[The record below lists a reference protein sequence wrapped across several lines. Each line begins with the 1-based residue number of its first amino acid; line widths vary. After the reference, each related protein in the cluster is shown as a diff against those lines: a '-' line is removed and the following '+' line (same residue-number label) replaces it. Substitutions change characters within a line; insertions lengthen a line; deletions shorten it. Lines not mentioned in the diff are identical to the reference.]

1 MSFYNLIQEKFFS
14 TYEEWHMKSPL
25 SNSGGFHIVGID
37 NSINAIRDGYIR
49 YMEIYPPRPISGC
62 TKMRSEIGNK
72 EGYIDIYLDLDDKKY
87 WMPDVSYDDAIKIM
101 RAFVKKKLIPSKDKY
116 TEAPKVDKEAV
127 TKLFY
132 DLARLLLGDYPE
144 TQKFINS
151 LKLEG
156 PEDIDMAWEKLYE
169 EILLRKRAF
178 EFDWKARKD
187 DFIPILKELIVNN
200 GINIDLG
207 KLDELDKKVLNED
220 EDIPRWAAQINSVLE
235 EHILAGMDVGSDSYV
250 VLVLTKADFEKADTL
265 ARKLMQRI
273 ALLEKM

>member
-1 MSFYNLIQEKFFS
+1 
-14 TYEEWHMKSPL
+14 
-25 SNSGGFHIVGID
+25 
-37 NSINAIRDGYIR
+37 
-49 YMEIYPPRPISGC
+49 
-62 TKMRSEIGNK
+62 MRSEIGNK
-72 EGYIDIYLDLDDKKY
+72 EGYIDIYLDIDDKKY
-87 WMPDVSYDDAIKIM
+87 WMPDISYDDAIKIM
-101 RAFVKKKLIPSKDKY
+101 RTFVKNKLIPSQDKY
-116 TEAPKVDKEAV
+116 TEAPKVDREAIK
-127 TKLFY
+127 KLFY
-132 DLARLLLGDYPE
+132 DMVRLLLGDYPE

-151 LKLEG
+151 LKFKG

-207 KLDELDKKVLNED
+207 QLDELDKKVLNED

-235 EHILAGMDVGSDSYV
+235 DHILAGMDVGSDSYV